1 LGVPH
6 TVIFV
11 LNHRNCRTRIN
22 ESLAQEAQTKA
33 DYDKTIRE
41 TEAAYTKIL
50 ESSQTLLHVLRRET
64 AAQKKISAQNKK
76 ETDKLS
82 KLLLNVQNI
91 MTFFLVSLFAIK

>member
-1 LGVPH
+1 LYKTNIQNSNIFNDSLGVPH

-64 AAQKKISAQNKK
+64 AALEQQNNCV
-76 ETDKLS
+76 T
-82 KLLLNVQNI
+82 
-91 MTFFLVSLFAIK
+91 